1 MTSLFLSSSST
12 MMIIPVL
19 LLLLSLLLAADI
31 RSVDGAATSLNNH
44 HQPAFILSLQSIPTR
59 ISPRSTKIIPSRVIT
74 TTSTV
79 SNKDDMTTQL
89 YAGSGFGSKSSSSS
103 SSSSKPAT
111 TKSNNKPKELFELQE
126 LSAQL
131 ETIKKQNILL
141 QNLSKEKSEELSNYV
156 KAVVDKT
163 DSPIDVKTS
172 FGTAKFVAQVENKS
186 WRMIFSTD
194 SSSSTDGIDKSKGD
208 VSPGE
213 LPYGSTVILRIG
225 EFMGTDGS
233 LDYVLK
239 FSKRVLGLNELV
251 AKSSCSVDIGPVN
264 PGVFTF
270 TYEDIKTNIFGVSN
284 LPVGFFGLL
293 KGRVNYIDTVW
304 FDGERWI
311 ERNYLENGDLI
322 YSVYVRDTDDEK
334 EYKK

>member
-1 MTSLFLSSSST
+1 MTSLFLSSSSS
-12 MMIIPVL
+12 MVIPVL
-19 LLLLSLLLAADI
+19 LLLSLLAVDI
-31 RSVDGAATSLNNH
+31 RSVNGSSYQRFDTQHQAAFL
-44 HQPAFILSLQSIPTR
+44 LLQSTPTR
-59 ISPRSTKIIPSRVIT
+59 VSQSKKIISSRVIT
-74 TTSTV
+74 PTSTV
-79 SNKDDMTTQL
+79 SNKDDTATQL

-103 SSSSKPAT
+103 SSSKSPT
-111 TKSNNKPKELFELQE
+111 TKSNKPKELFELQE

-172 FGTAKFVAQVENKS
+172 FGTAQFVAKVENKS

-194 SSSSTDGIDKSKGD
+194 SSSTDKSKGD
-208 VSPGE
+208 VAPGE

-311 ERNYLENGDLI
+311 ERNYRENGDVI
-322 YSVYVRDTDDEK
+322 YSVYVRDTEDEK

>member
-1 MTSLFLSSSST
+1 
-12 MMIIPVL
+12 MIIPVL
-19 LLLLSLLLAADI
+19 LLLLLLLLLAADI
-31 RSVDGAATSLNNH
+31 RLVDGATTSFNNQ
-44 HQPAFILSLQSIPTR
+44 HQPAFLSQSTPTR
-59 ISPRSTKIIPSRVIT
+59 VSPRSTKIIPSRVFT
-74 TTSTV
+74 TASTV
-79 SNKDDMTTQL
+79 SSKDDTTTQL
-89 YAGSGFGSKSSSSS
+89 YAGSGFGSKSSSP
-103 SSSSKPAT
+103 SSSKPAT
-111 TKSNNKPKELFELQE
+111 NKPNDKPKELFELQE

-141 QNLSKEKSEELSNYV
+141 QNLSKEKSDELSNYV

-163 DSPIDVKTS
+163 DSPIDTKTS

-194 SSSSTDGIDKSKGD
+194 NSNIDKSKGD
-208 VSPGE
+208 VAPGE

-251 AKSSCSVDIGPVN
+251 ANSSCSVDIGPVN

-311 ERNYLENGDLI
+311 ERNYLENGDVI
-322 YSVYVRDTDDEK
+322 YSVYVRDTEDEK

>member
-1 MTSLFLSSSST
+1 
-12 MMIIPVL
+12 MIISVL
-19 LLLLSLLLAADI
+19 LLLLSLLLAI
-31 RSVDGAATSLNNH
+31 RSVDGASTSFNNH
-44 HQPAFILSLQSIPTR
+44 QQSAFILSLQSTPTR
-59 ISPRSTKIIPSRVIT
+59 ISPRSKKIIPSRVISPT
-74 TTSTV
+74 NISD
-79 SNKDDMTTQL
+79 KDYTTTQL
-89 YAGSGFGSKSSSSS
+89 YAGSGFGSKSSSPS
-103 SSSSKPAT
+103 SSSSKPAS
-111 TKSNNKPKELFELQE
+111 TKSTNKPKELFELQE

-163 DSPIDVKTS
+163 DSPIDTKTS

-194 SSSSTDGIDKSKGD
+194 SSNTDGIDKSKGD
-208 VSPGE
+208 VAPGE

-311 ERNYLENGDLI
+311 ERNYLENGDVI
-322 YSVYVRDTDDEK
+322 YSVYVRETDDEK
-334 EYKK
+334 E

>member
-1 MTSLFLSSSST
+1 
-12 MMIIPVL
+12 VE
-19 LLLLSLLLAADI
+19 I
-31 RSVDGAATSLNNH
+31 RSVNGSSTPFND
-44 HQPAFILSLQSIPTR
+44 HQQTAFILSLQSIPTR
-59 ISPRSTKIIPSRVIT
+59 VSPRCTKIIPSTVIT
-74 TTSTV
+74 TASTV
-79 SNKDDMTTQL
+79 SSKDDTTTQL
-89 YAGSGFGSKSSSSS
+89 YAGSGFGSKSSSP
-103 SSSSKPAT
+103 SSSKPAT
-111 TKSNNKPKELFELQE
+111 NISNNKPKELFELQE

-194 SSSSTDGIDKSKGD
+194 SSSTDGIDKSKGD
-208 VSPGE
+208 VAPGE

-311 ERNYLENGDLI
+311 ERNYLENGDVI

-334 EYKK
+334 EYKKK

>member
-1 MTSLFLSSSST
+1 

-31 RSVDGAATSLNNH
+31 RSVDGATTSFNNH
-44 HQPAFILSLQSIPTR
+44 QQTAFILSSQSLP
-59 ISPRSTKIIPSRVIT
+59 PRVSHRSKRIIPSTVIT

-79 SNKDDMTTQL
+79 SNKDDTTTQL

-103 SSSSKPAT
+103 SSKPT
-111 TKSNNKPKELFELQE
+111 STKSNNKPKELFELQE

-163 DSPIDVKTS
+163 DSPIDTKTS

-194 SSSSTDGIDKSKGD
+194 SSSSTDGSDKSKGD
-208 VSPGE
+208 VAPGE

-293 KGRVNYIDTVW
+293 KGRVNYIDTIW

-311 ERNYLENGDLI
+311 ERNYLENGDVI
-322 YSVYVRDTDDEK
+322 YSVYVRDTEDEK